1 MYNESQTTSGMDTQS
16 QRTVRF
22 EAVWHQLDSFTSEG
36 AGGDATATECA
47 VVAARRAKVLAVGD
61 DARSGEELPG
71 AGEAVDVRD
80 DFFVGEGSKVGKL
93 PRGVWRVETIL
104 TVLRW
109 KRGLR

>member
-16 QRTVRF
+16 QSTVRF
-22 EAVWHQLDSFTSEG
+22 EAVWHQVLSFTSEG
-36 AGGDATATECA
+36 AGGDATAMVSAATECA
-47 VVAARRAKVLAVGD
+47 VAAARRAKDFAVGE

-104 TVLRW
+104 TMLR
-109 KRGLR
+109 